1 MYWYWFN
8 DPNLVDN
15 SHIINSKDLYKF
27 IFIKFVLSSC
37 RLGLSLF
44 WTNCRNYG
52 MNLFDM
58 VKLMCENTA
67 KLASL
72 SHRKGAIRAGYDADF
87 VIWDPDVPFEV
98 SKCFITHNVLLYI
111 YLTVLYSWEMC
122 HKKLV
127 QFICTDFYC
136 QNQPISL
143 IVVINSVWKIY
154 LVKTIDYCIYWIED
168 VMNSFRKICCSD
180 LNIIHVLYIAICRLN
195 CNFIRI

>member
-8 DPNLVDN
+8 DPNLVHN

-37 RLGLSLF
+37 CLGLSLF

-98 SKCFITHNVLLYI
+98 SKCFITHNVLFYI

-136 QNQPISL
+136 QNWPVSL
-143 IVVINSVWKIY
+143 E
-154 LVKTIDYCIYWIED
+154 L
-168 VMNSFRKICCSD
+168 
-180 LNIIHVLYIAICRLN
+180 
-195 CNFIRI
+195 

>member
-1 MYWYWFN
+1 MSFRAVSLLDQLSKLWDEFVWYGE
-8 DPNLVDN
+8 VDVREHCEIGEPE
-15 SHIINSKDLYKF
+15 SQKRCHQGG
-27 IFIKFVLSSC
+27 VWC
-37 RLGLSLF
+37 RLCHLGSWCSF
-44 WTNCRNYG
+44 WGKQMFYYSQCT
-52 MNLFDM
+52 
-58 VKLMCENTA
+58 
-67 KLASL
+67 
-72 SHRKGAIRAGYDADF
+72 I
-87 VIWDPDVPFEV
+87 I
-98 SKCFITHNVLLYI
+98 YI
-111 YLTVLYSWEMC
+111 HLTVLYSWEMC

-180 LNIIHVLYIAICRLN
+180 LNIIHVNYIAICILN